1 MPTAKV
7 TPKLSL
13 RSAGGVAPP
22 PRLSEQIDR
31 GHGGYLLAIA
41 PALFGLVGWW
51 LDSLLG
57 WAPVLTILGAT
68 YGLVGALVKV
78 IMSYRAEMAL
88 QGDARRTVRNT
99 AEGSHRAAAAVES
112 DQAAT

>member
-1 MPTAKV
+1 M
-7 TPKLSL
+7 
-13 RSAGGVAPP
+13 
-22 PRLSEQIDR
+22 DR

-57 WAPVLTILGAT
+57 WAPVLTILGAA

-78 IMSYRAEMAL
+78 IMSYRAEMEL
-88 QGDARRTVRNT
+88 QGDARRTVRNVP
-99 AEGSHRAAAAVES
+99 EGSNRAAVAVGS
-112 DQAAT
+112 DRAAT